1 MNSAKK
7 EGKNP
12 HPVRRG
18 CLAGQA
24 FRSTRTNSPCSYPSW
39 IRMRLRWSGRCGLM
53 IGLQRSHK
61 EAMMITKR
69 TSSCIPCMFLIEIR
83 VMKRRFGIWRRQFGN
98 RDAYRR
104 RGERTA
110 GGLLKFV
117 YAFLAPMRQSIY
129 GDRSPAAEIS
139 AAWKGHGES
148 RALPYRWMHSSDGF
162 SSSPAGIERLV
173 AGCPEATF
181 QCVPP

>member
-53 IGLQRSHK
+53 LGLQRSHK

-69 TSSCIPCMFLIEIR
+69 TFHAFYVDSLLRPGYEAPPR
-83 VMKRRFGIWRRQFGN
+83 NPAPAARQWGM
-98 RDAYRR
+98 
-104 RGERTA
+104 RGEKTVR
-110 GGLLKFV
+110 GLLKFV
-117 YAFLAPMRQSIY
+117 YAFLVPMQQSIFY
-129 GDRSPAAEIS
+129 GDGSPAAGIS
-139 AAWKGHGES
+139 AAWKGYGEN
-148 RALPYRWMHSSDGF
+148 RALS
-162 SSSPAGIERLV
+162 I
-173 AGCPEATF
+173 
-181 QCVPP
+181 